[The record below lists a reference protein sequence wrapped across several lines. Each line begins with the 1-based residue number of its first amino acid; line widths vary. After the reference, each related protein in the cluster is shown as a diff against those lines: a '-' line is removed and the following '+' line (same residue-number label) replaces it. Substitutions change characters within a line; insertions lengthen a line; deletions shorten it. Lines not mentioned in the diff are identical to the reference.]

1 MKWFFTRNIT
11 EYGAQ
16 TIHLHKSTADMQT
29 LTIRS
34 KALLFL
40 YSDPALE
47 MVFKATVICRLKKM
61 LLGTEQPEDPT
72 YTCIQ

>member
-11 EYGAQ
+11 EHGAQ

-29 LTIRS
+29 LNLRR
-34 KALLFL
+34 KALLFF

-47 MVFKATVICRLKKM
+47 MVFKGTVVRM
-61 LLGTEQPEDPT
+61 LEKTLLSTEQWEDPT